1 MPIILV
7 FDRKQFAGSLEE
19 YANIFGE
26 EKAKDMVLRNPG
38 LLGVKAADAAKA
50 NDQTMYF
57 SYIVA
62 YTRPVGGLLLGG
74 VFLLLSIPVFEGVT
88 GIRINPFM
96 PSF

>member
-38 LLGVKAADAAKA
+38 LLGVKASDAAKA
-50 NDQTMYF
+50 TDQTMYF